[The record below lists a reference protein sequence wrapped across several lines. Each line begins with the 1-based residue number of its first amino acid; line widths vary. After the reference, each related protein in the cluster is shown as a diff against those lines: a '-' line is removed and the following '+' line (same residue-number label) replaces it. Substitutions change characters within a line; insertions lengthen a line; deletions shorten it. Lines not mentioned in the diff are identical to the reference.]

1 MPTRL
6 LPTLGGLAI
15 AIVILSGCTAGNEA
29 TPNPEIPAPVDLC
42 AVAAPA
48 GDVSEAIGVDGSVG
62 SPAAVTFTAPLAI
75 TGTERTVVVE
85 GDGEQVD
92 GASLVAFAMTVF
104 DAATGEQ
111 LQAQGY
117 DNTPM
122 LPLPSASIGQFIG
135 CATVGSRVVVA
146 VPGTD
151 QEPATVRVFDVT
163 GTQPGMATG
172 EKQKAVDGMPT
183 VDVAESGAPAVTIP
197 SGPPPAATEVAVLK
211 KGAGTVVAP
220 GDSVMVHYAGVRWS
234 TGAVFDSSWSKG
246 TPTVL
251 VTTDAI
257 AGYREA
263 LEGQT
268 VGSQVLVVIPPE
280 SAYGDGE
287 INEDDLTGETLV
299 FVVDILAA
307 VPTA

>member
-1 MPTRL
+1 MPTRF
-6 LPTLGGLAI
+6 LPTLGGLVLASVLL
-15 AIVILSGCTAGNEA
+15 AGCTAGSEA
-29 TPNPEIPAPVDLC
+29 TPDPEIPAPVDLC

-48 GDVSEAIGVDGSVG
+48 GDVSDAVVVDGSVG

-75 TGTERTVVVE
+75 PSTERTVVVE
-85 GDGEQVD
+85 GEGEPVD
-92 GASLVAFAMTVF
+92 GAGLVAYAVTVF
-104 DAATGEQ
+104 DAATGEP

-117 DNTPM
+117 DSAPM

-151 QEPATVRVFDVT
+151 QEPATVRVFDVL
-163 GTQPGMATG
+163 GTQPATATG
-172 EKQKAVDGMPT
+172 EKQNAVEGMPA
-183 VDVAESGAPAVTIP
+183 VEVAESGAPSVTIP
-197 SGPPPAATEVAVLK
+197 SERPPGETEVAVLK
-211 KGAGTVVAP
+211 KGPGTVVAP

-234 TGAVFDSSWSKG
+234 NGAVFDSSWSKG
-246 TPTVL
+246 TPTVF

-280 SAYGDGE
+280 SAYGGGE

-307 VPTA
+307 VPTV